1 MHSAPRARNEGDLI
15 HDMDTTRAQESAN
28 RKIGYVPLRWA
39 GWLLVL
45 TSMLASSFAPISAQ
59 SAHGGGGG
67 TADVGRSDGNGANP
81 IVVVGA
87 LCKNMAG
94 VSRKSSG
101 PDTRECS
108 RAGYAMLDL

>member
-1 MHSAPRARNEGDLI
+1 
-15 HDMDTTRAQESAN
+15 MDTTRAQESAN

-45 TSMLASSFAPISAQ
+45 TSMLASLFAPISAQ
-59 SAHGGGGG
+59 SAHGGGG

-101 PDTRECS
+101 ADTRECS